1 MSKSTQYVNI
11 WDPSGKLA
19 LGEIVEGDQ
28 RVALAKQGSSAVLLP
43 TDPAVYYS
51 ASPGFVYRPWGKG
64 WIYDSVLPERGCPMM
79 LAVSEETTWVYWA
92 MLVLPMRTEFPLHGA
107 LRMVGNSSA
116 GVMSIGMAQ
125 DVRVPPLQ
133 DVKPGPKG
141 GVVVGGRCHLGVV
154 SPGVFGVSIHGI
166 GRNCRVVWTAVS
178 AASERVEVP
187 DVLPV

>member
-1 MSKSTQYVNI
+1 
-11 WDPSGKLA
+11 LA

-107 LRMVGNSSA
+107 LRMIGNSSA

-133 DVKPGPKG
+133 DVKTGPK
-141 GVVVGGRCHLGVV
+141 
-154 SPGVFGVSIHGI
+154 GVFGVSIHGI